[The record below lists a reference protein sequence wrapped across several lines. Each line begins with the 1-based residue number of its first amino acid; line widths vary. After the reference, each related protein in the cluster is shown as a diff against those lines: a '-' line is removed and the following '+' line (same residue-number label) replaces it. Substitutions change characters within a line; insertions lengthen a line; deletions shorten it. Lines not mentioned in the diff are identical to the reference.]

1 MCQSFAV
8 VASNLESELF
18 VIFKSEDF
26 LHLGYVR
33 LSVALIVNL
42 FMLELSY
49 GTYDRQTDKGT
60 DIWSMFNIRQIT
72 GYLALKISCIFSIRI
87 VSISGIRPD
96 IRPNRIS
103 GPTLPLSNLI

>member
-42 FMLELSY
+42 FMLDLSY
-49 GTYDRQTDKGT
+49 GTYDR
-60 DIWSMFNIRQIT
+60 
-72 GYLALKISCIFSIRI
+72 
-87 VSISGIRPD
+87 
-96 IRPNRIS
+96 
-103 GPTLPLSNLI
+103 